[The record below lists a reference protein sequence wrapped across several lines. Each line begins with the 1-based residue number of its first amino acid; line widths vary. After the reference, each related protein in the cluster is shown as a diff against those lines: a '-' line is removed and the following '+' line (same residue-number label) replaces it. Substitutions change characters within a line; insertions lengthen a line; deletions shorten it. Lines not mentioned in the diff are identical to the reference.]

1 MTAKID
7 WQRLTRRSDC
17 HARYQSRYAVAWYV
31 VLLGQLAVVP
41 LKAQESPPSRTIDFT
56 NDVIPVLT
64 KMGCNAGACHGA
76 ALGRGGFR
84 LSLYGGDSGADYD
97 SIVRQVGGRRVNLVA
112 PDESLLLR
120 KPAELVEHGGGPVL
134 DIDSNA
140 AGTLVEWLRQG
151 ALRDPHQQL
160 DRFEVSPNSLV
171 VGSLDDAIALEAT
184 AYFSDGARR
193 DVTQWTIFTPEDP
206 SAVSIGETAPI
217 ARVHRA
223 GRHVVVARY
232 STEVVPIELVAPRDA
247 SPRQWADEPRLNFID
262 VHVLEK
268 LRVLEISPSPL
279 IHDGTYLRR
288 VSIDLTGK
296 LPSPEFVQRFL
307 EDEDPDKRK
316 KLVELL
322 LQSDEFTS
330 HWERHLEDWLH
341 FREHPGEELANKAYR
356 DWLTEQVR
364 RDASYQLLARELI
377 MASGD
382 RHVVGAASFYDATVG
397 PREQAELFSELF
409 MGCRL
414 RCANCHNHPLDRWT
428 QNDYHGL
435 AAIFAKVDRGRVVSD
450 DPDGVVI
457 HPTTRRPAVAR
468 IPGGDWLDGDEN
480 VRQRLADWLTD
491 RDNPFF
497 AKAIVNRLWKQ
508 TMGRGLVEPVDDFRS
523 TNPATHPRLL
533 NRLAE
538 DFVDN
543 GYSLRHTLRRIV
555 LSATYARS
563 SDPNQ
568 TNQDDEVFYSH
579 AMRRPLLPSVLL
591 GAMTDV
597 IGVADSNADRMM
609 VTTGLT
615 HQLSLIN
622 GPILNARI
630 AAKGSR
636 LADRLNAGQAIAE
649 IVDEFYLAGLCRHP
663 TDSEHD
669 HWMKQAAQSDPQ
681 RFLEDFAWGLLSSQE
696 FSTNH

>member
-17 HARYQSRYAVAWYV
+17 HARHQSRYAVAWYV

-84 LSLYGGDSGADYD
+84 LSLYGGDPGADYD

-184 AYFSDGARR
+184 AYFSDGSRR

-579 AMRRPLLPSVLL
+579 AMRRPLQPNVLL

-597 IGVADSNADRMM
+597 IGVADNNADRMM

-681 RFLEDFAWGLLSSQE
+681 RFLEDFVWGLLSSQE